1 MPHINM
7 EHKNVIIIG
16 GGLAGLVSALHL
28 SKKGLSVTVIEK
40 NAYPKHK
47 VCGEYI
53 SNEVLP
59 YLKSLDFDPIQF
71 KAKEIS
77 NFIIS
82 SSKSNAIA
90 TQLPLGGFG
99 MSRYALDYELAQKA
113 KANGVEILE
122 EMVVDVQ
129 YENDGFRV
137 QTKKNTYGA
146 TLVLGAYGKRSN
158 IDMKLNRGFT
168 KKASPYLAVK
178 AHYKGDFSED
188 LVGLHNF
195 KGGYCGV
202 SKVENDHI
210 NICYITSF
218 KAFKAYKNIEDF
230 QQHVLLEN
238 EHLKAV
244 LENSSLV
251 FDKPLTISQIS
262 FAVKN
267 PVEKHILMMGDT
279 AGMIHPLCGNGMAM
293 GIRSAQ
299 IAAELVVKFF
309 NKEIPS
315 REVLEET
322 YRKEW
327 NKAFKSRL
335 RTGRQLA
342 SLFRMYRFSEMMLFT
357 LKLFPKLLP
366 FIIKKTHGNY
376 MTAMQ

>member
-1 MPHINM
+1 MKPYD
-7 EHKNVIIIG
+7 VIIIG

-28 SKKGLSVTVIEK
+28 SKKKLSVAVIEK

-59 YLKSLDFDPIQF
+59 YLKSLDFDPIAL

-82 SSKSNAIA
+82 SSKSNALE

-99 MSRYALDYELAQKA
+99 MSRYALDYELAKKA
-113 KANGVEILE
+113 MANGVSIFE

-129 YENDGFRV
+129 YENDGFYV
-137 QTKKNTYGA
+137 QTKKNTYQS
-146 TLVLGAYGKRSN
+146 TIVLGAYGKRSN
-158 IDMKLNRGFT
+158 IDMKLKRAFT

-178 AHYKGDFSED
+178 AHYKGEFSPD

-218 KAFKAYKNIEDF
+218 KAFKAYKNIDDF
-230 QQHVLLEN
+230 QQHVLYEN
-238 EHLKAV
+238 KHLKTV
-244 LENSSLV
+244 LENSTLV
-251 FDKPLTISQIS
+251 FEKPITISQIS
-262 FAVKN
+262 FAVKT
-267 PVEKHILMMGDT
+267 PVEQHILMMGDT

-299 IAAELVVKFF
+299 IASELVVQFF
-309 NKEIPS
+309 SNEISS
-315 REVLEET
+315 RALLEQR
-322 YRKEW
+322 YQKEW
-327 NKAFKSRL
+327 NREFKNRL

-342 SLFRMYRFSEMMLFT
+342 SLFRMYRFSEIMLFT

-366 FIIKKTHGNY
+366 FIIKKTHGKH
-376 MTAMQ
+376 MRAMQ

>member
-1 MPHINM
+1 MTPY
-7 EHKNVIIIG
+7 NVIIIG

-28 SKKGLSVTVIEK
+28 SKKGLSVAVIEK

-59 YLKSLDFDPIQF
+59 YLRSLDFDPIALN
-71 KAKEIS
+71 AKEIR

-82 SSKSNAIA
+82 SSKSNAIE
-90 TQLPLGGFG
+90 TELPLGGFG
-99 MSRYALDYELAQKA
+99 MSRYALDYELAKKA
-113 KANGVEILE
+113 KANGVTIFE
-122 EMVVDVQ
+122 EMVVDVY
-129 YENDGFRV
+129 YENECFRV
-137 QTKKNTYGA
+137 QTKKNTYQA
-146 TLVLGAYGKRSN
+146 TIVLGAYGKRSN
-158 IDMKLNRGFT
+158 IDMKLKRAFT

-178 AHYKGDFSED
+178 AHYKGSFSPD

-230 QQHVLLEN
+230 QQNVLLKN
-238 EHLKAV
+238 KHLKAV

-251 FDKPLTISQIS
+251 FEKPITISQIS

-267 PVEKHILMMGDT
+267 PVEYHMLMMGDT

-299 IAAELVVKFF
+299 IASELLVKFF
-309 NKEIPS
+309 NKEIAS
-315 REVLEET
+315 RQALEER
-322 YRKEW
+322 YSKEW
-327 NKAFKSRL
+327 NREFKSRL

-342 SLFRMYRFSEMMLFT
+342 RLFRMYRFSEIMLFT

-366 FIIKKTHGNY
+366 FIIKKTHGKY